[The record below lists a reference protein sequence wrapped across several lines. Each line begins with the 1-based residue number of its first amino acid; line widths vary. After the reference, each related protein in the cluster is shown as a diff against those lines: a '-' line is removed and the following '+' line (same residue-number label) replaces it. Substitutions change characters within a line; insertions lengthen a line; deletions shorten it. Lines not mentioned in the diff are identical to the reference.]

1 MLHMAAPSSNN
12 TNPEKNIIQQF
23 LGVFAYSRQ
32 ALLLVWQT
40 SKRLTLLLGLLT
52 LMAGL
57 LPAGIAY
64 IGQLIVDGVIAAS
77 EQYQQTPSLD
87 IDGLL
92 WLLVIEAILVIGL
105 LAMQRGV
112 SAIQSL
118 LRALLGHRVNVM
130 ILEKAQTLSLE
141 QFEDS
146 EFYDK
151 LVRARREAS
160 VRPLALVN
168 KTFGLLQN
176 AIALSG
182 FAVLLWQFSPWVIV
196 ILFAAALPGFF
207 AEAKFSGQA
216 FNLFRWRSPESRKQA
231 YLETL
236 LSREDSAKEIKL
248 YGLSNLFLGRYK
260 TIFSKLYKEDRALT
274 LRRDSW
280 GLVMG
285 IIASLTFYGAYCWV
299 VVSTIVGAISLGEM
313 TMYLLVF
320 KQGQTAITASLSA
333 VSGMYEDNLYLS
345 NLYEY
350 LQQAGLEE
358 PDKKYGEG
366 VKRGEIPGD
375 GIRFEQVSFTY
386 SGAEQPALHNIS
398 LHLQPG
404 DSLAIVGENG
414 SGKTTLIKL
423 MTRLYKPSSG
433 KILFDG
439 PDLRQWHSTAL
450 RTQIGVIFQD
460 FIRYQLTVGENLG
473 VGQLNVFDDRQRW
486 QQAAEKGRAEDFIH
500 RLPNTYDTQLGRW
513 FKDGQELSGGQ
524 WQKLA
529 LSRAFIRQEAKVLIL
544 DEPTA
549 AMDAQAEAD
558 IFNQFERSAKDKT
571 VILISHRFST
581 VRMANEIIVLDKGHI
596 IERGSHQK
604 LLDENGT
611 YARLFTL
618 QAKGYQ

>member
-1 MLHMAAPSSNN
+1 MLDFLNN
-12 TNPEKNIIQQF
+12 HTEKQTPKNSLQQF
-23 LGVFAYSRQ
+23 IGVFEYSRE
-32 ALLLVWQT
+32 AIKLVWQT
-40 SKRLTLLLGLLT
+40 SRYLTCLLGSLTLL
-52 LMAGL
+52 AGL
-57 LPAGIAY
+57 LPAAIAY
-64 IGQLIVDGVIAAS
+64 VGKLIVDGVIHSHAI
-77 EQYQQTPSLD
+77 YQQSQLTD
-87 IDGLL
+87 IDSLI
-92 WLLVIEAILVIGL
+92 WLLIIEAALVISLVGI
-105 LAMQRGV
+105 QRGI

-160 VRPLALVN
+160 TRPLALVN

-176 AIALSG
+176 AIALSS

-196 ILFAAALPGFF
+196 MLFVAALPGFL

-216 FNLFRWRSPESRKQA
+216 FNLFRWRSPESRKQN

-236 LSREDSAKEIKL
+236 LAREDSAKEIKL
-248 YGLSNLFLGRYK
+248 FGLGDLFLGRYK
-260 TIFSKLYKEDRALT
+260 AIFTGLYKEDKSLT

-280 GLVMG
+280 GFAMSV
-285 IIASLTFYGAYCWV
+285 IASLTFYGAYFWV
-299 VVSTIVGAISLGEM
+299 ILNTVKGSISLGEM

-320 KQGQTAITASLSA
+320 KQGQAAITASLSA
-333 VSGMYEDNLYLS
+333 ISGMYEDNLYLS

-350 LQQAGLEE
+350 LYQPGKEQDG
-358 PDKKYGEG
+358 G
-366 VKRGEIPGD
+366 VTKGCKPGD
-375 GIRFEQVSFTY
+375 GIRFQHVSFMY
-386 SGAEQPALHNIS
+386 SGSKQAALKDIS
-398 LHLQPG
+398 FHLKPG
-404 DSLAIVGENG
+404 QSLAIVGENG

-423 MTRLYKPSSG
+423 MSRLYLPSSG
-433 KILFDG
+433 EILFDG
-439 PDLRQWHSTAL
+439 TNLNDWDGDAL
-450 RTQIGVIFQD
+450 RTNIGVIFQD

-473 VGQLNVFDDRQRW
+473 AGQLSAFNDNERW
-486 QQAAEKGRAEDFIH
+486 QQAAQKGRAEDFIEQ
-500 RLPNTYDTQLGRW
+500 LPDTYNTQLGRW
-513 FKDGQELSGGQ
+513 FKNGQELSGGQ

-529 LSRAFIRQEAKVLIL
+529 LSRAFIRQDATVLIL

-558 IFNQFERSAKDKT
+558 IFAQFEHASQDKT

-581 VRMANEIIVLDKGHI
+581 VRIANEIIVMDKGEI
-596 IERGSHQK
+596 IERGNHQS
-604 LLDENGT
+604 LLTHNGV
-611 YARLFTL
+611 YARLFKL